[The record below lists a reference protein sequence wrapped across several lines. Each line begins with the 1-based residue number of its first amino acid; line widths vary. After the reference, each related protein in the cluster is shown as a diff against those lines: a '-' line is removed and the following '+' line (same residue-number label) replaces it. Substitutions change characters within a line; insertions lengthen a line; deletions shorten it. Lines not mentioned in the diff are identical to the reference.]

1 MRDILVQGVALFVFI
16 AFCAS
21 LFVKLTLKLK
31 CTFKIEVQERR
42 SLFAK
47 TNIELK
53 VLRINGKVLYLQNQK
68 LVPMKKEIGKW
79 LMDIAKYLT
88 TAILLSS
95 LFSDIKNWPWYFY
108 LLMVCSIISVLYGG
122 LVLMEPPKEKNRNK
136 HQSKRKK

>member
-1 MRDILVQGVALFVFI
+1 MY
-16 AFCAS
+16 
-21 LFVKLTLKLK
+21 
-31 CTFKIEVQERR
+31 
-42 SLFAK
+42 AK

-79 LMDIAKYLT
+79 LIDVAKYVS

-95 LFSDIKNWPWYFY
+95 LFSDIKSWPWYFY
-108 LLMVCSIISVLYGG
+108 LIMVCTIFAVLYGG

-136 HQSKRKK
+136 HLSKRKK